1 MRKHSVSAMPVRLAA
16 IVKISVLII
25 LVVRLASCVPVLN
38 HGYYAPS
45 AATGSLEKYPYGSQC
60 SGPKRVIRFP
70 LIEESNIAL
79 TVYAFGEPV
88 PGQPRIKVYI
98 EATYF
103 SHNKINS
110 PSHVF
115 HASTDQIAIYW
126 GNGEHRVFL
135 SALSTKDRVLD
146 SKYQVSTL
154 ALLTLPQRRLSNFT
168 VEIPPV
174 FFDGHKL
181 EIPQVHF
188 EYKTT
193 SYISAI
199 NC

>member
-1 MRKHSVSAMPVRLAA
+1 MVAQTFNQRDLGAA
-16 IVKISVLII
+16 AVKVSVLAI
-25 LVVRLASCVPVLN
+25 LVMSLASCFPVIN

-60 SGPKRVIRFP
+60 AGPKRVIRFP
-70 LIEESNIAL
+70 VNEDKNVAL
-79 TVYAFGEPV
+79 TVYAEQPV
-88 PGQPRIKVYI
+88 PLRPTTKVYV
-98 EATYF
+98 AVTYF
-103 SHNKINS
+103 DHKKGKPPAHI
-110 PSHVF
+110 F
-115 HASTDQIAIYW
+115 HASDDRILVVTE
-126 GNGEHRVFL
+126 NGKKQVFSREL
-135 SALSTKDRVLD
+135 TTQEQVLD
-146 SKYQVSTL
+146 SIYEYSALATL
-154 ALLTLPQRRLSNFT
+154 KLSKQRLSSFS
-168 VEIPPV
+168 VKIPPL